1 MSVASVVFEGFG
13 SSGIASVVLGG
24 FSVVSE
30 EQTETTYTHAPIYDQ
45 AYETALSLLTSFGQ
59 PIILRRLSE
68 TFDPASG
75 MLVET
80 GSVDGTVMG
89 VITSMPQ
96 SWQGGGSSGISI
108 GETNQFSD
116 RGIPLAIGERMVII
130 DGTIAPL
137 MTDVVVIRGDEWRIV
152 GIETVNPGGLAI
164 VYKLAVKR

>member
-13 SSGIASVVLGG
+13 ASGIASVVLGG

-96 SWQGGGSSGISI
+96 SWQGGGSS
-108 GETNQFSD
+108 ETSQFSD